1 MPGRYQALMRTRCPA
16 CNTVFRVTS
25 DQLRAKAGKVKC
37 GYCQSVFNA
46 FDEFFDDTPKIPFPP
61 VLAPP
66 EIVEAP
72 ALQRASARLAD
83 ALGQAGLPVSQ
94 AMVPA
99 EPAQPAPESEAET
112 ETEAEA
118 EAEADSK
125 GDQPAEAT
133 EEAAAGGAA
142 SDIGVEPNSEAVE
155 RDLEAVAEIAAIPR
169 LTATEAERETGEAR
183 AETVEESTQAARD
196 AGLVAARALAEAP
209 AYNRWATGALDG
221 AEVHQRAAWPFIVAL
236 VLLLAALAV
245 QLAYNY
251 RSDLVRHVPAAG
263 ELFELLGIDVPLP
276 ARSELV
282 SIEASDLQSDN
293 VRGLFVLQAT
303 LRNQAAYAQ
312 AWPALELTLTDASD
326 TAVARR
332 VLSAADYLPPGSD
345 LTSFPAAAEVPVRLW
360 IDAKGLGAAGYK
372 LYLFYP

>member
-1 MPGRYQALMRTRCPA
+1 M
-16 CNTVFRVTS
+16 
-25 DQLRAKAGKVKC
+25 
-37 GYCQSVFNA
+37 
-46 FDEFFDDTPKIPFPP
+46 
-61 VLAPP
+61 
-66 EIVEAP
+66 
-72 ALQRASARLAD
+72 
-83 ALGQAGLPVSQ
+83 
-94 AMVPA
+94 
-99 EPAQPAPESEAET
+99 
-112 ETEAEA
+112 
-118 EAEADSK
+118 
-125 GDQPAEAT
+125 
-133 EEAAAGGAA
+133 EEAAAPEVNGGDTEPAGGEVATAEAA
-142 SDIGVEPNSEAVE
+142 SDIGIEPNSEAVE
-155 RDLEAVAEIAAIPR
+155 HDRDATAEIAAIPG
-169 LTATEAERETGEAR
+169 LTATDAEGEKEEAR

-196 AGLVAARALAEAP
+196 AGLVAARELAEVP
-209 AYNRWATGALDG
+209 AYNRWAAGALDG
-221 AEVHQRAAWPFIVAL
+221 AAVHQRAAWPFIVAL

-245 QLAYNY
+245 QLAYYY

-263 ELFELLGIDVPLP
+263 GFFEALGIDVPLP